1 MKVKHVNKIEKKM
14 KEKNKDY
21 EPMLEKFIGIQTD
34 LNNKISKNLE
44 DQETEFAKKK
54 RERRERSISKSMDKG
69 KKKREMMIL
78 LIQIICLVILKG
90 KKNLNL
96 EIWIILSKFCYSLF
110 QMNLC

>member
-1 MKVKHVNKIEKKM
+1 M

-69 KKKREMMIL
+69 KKK
-78 LIQIICLVILKG
+78 KG
-90 KKNLNL
+90 DDDPVDTDNMLGNIERKK
-96 EIWIILSKFCYSLF
+96 KFESGDLDNPF
-110 QMNLC
+110 